1 MSAMPVDRSALIEV
15 QYRRIS
21 RAGLAANLTLIVLG
35 VAFLLPMLWMFF
47 ASVDADPDWAI
58 KLPHHLT
65 GKHFHAV
72 VTGGGLHSFQ
82 NSLYLAGMTT
92 LITTAVA
99 AFAAYPLA
107 RRQVPLRR
115 TFLFAILFAAGLPV
129 TMLLVP
135 VYQLYVELDW
145 LNSLLTTSL
154 FLAATS
160 LPFAIWLM
168 KNFIEA
174 VPRELEH
181 AAQLEGCGTLQ
192 TLVRVV
198 LPLAL
203 PGISVTAIYT
213 FINAWGAF
221 LVPLVLDSNPDDQP
235 GPITIY
241 NFMGSHGFF
250 DFGELAAFSLMFSV
264 PVIVLY
270 LIMSRFFSG
279 AFTFGGAIQG

>member
-1 MSAMPVDRSALIEV
+1 MSAMPVDRSELIEV
-15 QYRRIS
+15 RYRRIS
-21 RAGLAANLTLIVLG
+21 RTGLAANLTLIVLG
-35 VAFLLPMLWMFF
+35 IAFLLPMLWMFF
-47 ASVDADPDWAI
+47 ASVDSDPDWAI

-65 GKHFHAV
+65 GSHFHAV
-72 VTGGGLHSFQ
+72 VAGDALQSFR
-82 NSLYLAGMTT
+82 NSLYLAGATT
-92 LITTAVA
+92 LITTVVA
-99 AFAAYPLA
+99 ALAAYPLS
-107 RRQVPLRR
+107 RGRVPLRR

-135 VYQLYVELDW
+135 VYQLYVELGW

-168 KNFIEA
+168 KNFIDA
-174 VPRELEH
+174 VPSELEH
-181 AAQLEGCGTLQ
+181 AAQLEGCGTLE

-198 LPLAL
+198 LPLTL

-221 LVPLVLDSNPDDQP
+221 LVPLVLDSNPNDQP

-270 LIMSRFFSG
+270 LIMARFFSG

>member
-1 MSAMPVDRSALIEV
+1 
-15 QYRRIS
+15 
-21 RAGLAANLTLIVLG
+21 
-35 VAFLLPMLWMFF
+35 
-47 ASVDADPDWAI
+47 
-58 KLPHHLT
+58 
-65 GKHFHAV
+65 
-72 VTGGGLHSFQ
+72 
-82 NSLYLAGMTT
+82 
-92 LITTAVA
+92 
-99 AFAAYPLA
+99 
-107 RRQVPLRR
+107 VPLRR

-135 VYQLYVELDW
+135 VYQLYVELGW

-168 KNFIEA
+168 KNFIDA
-174 VPRELEH
+174 VPSELEH
-181 AAQLEGCGTLQ
+181 AAELEGCGTLQ

-203 PGISVTAIYT
+203 PGVSVTAIYT

-221 LVPLVLDSNPDDQP
+221 LVPLVLDSNPNDQP

-250 DFGELAAFSLMFSV
+250 DFGELAAFSLMFSI

-270 LIMSRFFSG
+270 LIMSRSFSG

>member
-1 MSAMPVDRSALIEV
+1 
-15 QYRRIS
+15 
-21 RAGLAANLTLIVLG
+21 
-35 VAFLLPMLWMFF
+35 
-47 ASVDADPDWAI
+47 
-58 KLPHHLT
+58 
-65 GKHFHAV
+65 
-72 VTGGGLHSFQ
+72 
-82 NSLYLAGMTT
+82 
-92 LITTAVA
+92 
-99 AFAAYPLA
+99 
-107 RRQVPLRR
+107 VPFRR

-135 VYQLYVELDW
+135 VYQLYVELGW

-174 VPRELEH
+174 VPSELEH

-192 TLVRVV
+192 TLFRVV

-203 PGISVTAIYT
+203 PGVSVTAIYT

-221 LVPLVLDSNPDDQP
+221 LVPLVLDSNPNDQP

>member
-1 MSAMPVDRSALIEV
+1 VSAVPVDRSELIEV
-15 QYRRIS
+15 HYRRIS
-21 RAGLAANLTLIVLG
+21 RAALAANLTLVILG
-35 VAFLLPMLWMFF
+35 VAFVMPILWMLF
-47 ASVDADPDWAI
+47 ASIDSNPDWAI

-65 GKHFHAV
+65 TKHFHAV
-72 VTGGGLHSFQ
+72 IAGGALHSFR

-92 LITTAVA
+92 IITTIVA
-99 AFAAYPLA
+99 ALTAYPLS
-107 RRQVPLRR
+107 RRHVPLRR
-115 TFLFAILFAAGLPV
+115 TFLFGILFAAGLPV

-135 VYQLYVELDW
+135 VYQLYVKLGW

-168 KNFIEA
+168 KNFIDA
-174 VPRELEH
+174 VPAELEQ

-203 PGISVTAIYT
+203 PGVSVTAIYT

-221 LVPLVLDSNPDDQP
+221 LVPLVLDSNPNDQP

-250 DFGELAAFSLMFSV
+250 DFGQLAAFSLMFSV
-264 PVIVLY
+264 PVIALY
-270 LIMSRFFSG
+270 LVMSRFFSG